1 MRAGKIWNYFQ
12 NLEGD
17 WKELTFLRLEETYI
31 SNWKKTD
38 NKTQFLETE
47 KLEKNNLDYVSLKNM
62 ACEKFHKSRTT
73 KDGLRRLPFYIRF
86 QNDLETLRPFPIP

>member
-31 SNWKKTD
+31 SNWKEVD

-47 KLEKNNLDYVSLKNM
+47 KFEKNNLD
-62 ACEKFHKSRTT
+62 
-73 KDGLRRLPFYIRF
+73 
-86 QNDLETLRPFPIP
+86 